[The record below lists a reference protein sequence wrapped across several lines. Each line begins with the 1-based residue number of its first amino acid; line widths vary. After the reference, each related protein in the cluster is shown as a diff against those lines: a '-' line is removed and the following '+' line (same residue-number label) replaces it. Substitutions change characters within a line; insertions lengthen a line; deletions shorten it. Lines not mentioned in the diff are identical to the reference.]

1 MALKLKID
9 KKYYLMDNELKQNN
23 SEEDPNSVCYFLL
36 ILFLALFKLVHF

>member
-23 SEEDPNSVCYFLL
+23 SEEDPNSVSYFLF
-36 ILFLALFKLVHF
+36 ILLLSII